1 MRRFHR
7 SETRILKELKSY
19 RNKQKALKKAVKVVD
34 NEMEKIMRKDI
45 RKNEFRLAVLEIAR
59 YAEVNGIR
67 GIKLNTYI
75 KEYFCHARKRMMCN
89 GGYNGIK
96 YKEISK
102 YCHSDVS
109 LMFYIKKCVE
119 YWLYNNHDELFI
131 DFDNSE
137 PGKALEVDFIPNW
150 ITQENT
156 NALYR
161 RKGEY
166 YNPFHIVSLKKRFR
180 HDTSTTILEVDK
192 MQNTWKRVIK
202 KRDIPNKRWPKF

>member
-19 RNKQKALKKAVKVVD
+19 RNKQKALKKAVKAVD

-67 GIKLNTYI
+67 GIKLNAYI

-89 GGYNGIK
+89 GGYNSIK

-202 KRDIPNKRWPKF
+202 KRDIPNKRWIRF

>member
-19 RNKQKALKKAVKVVD
+19 RNKQKALKKAVKAVD

-67 GIKLNTYI
+67 GIKLNAYI

-96 YKEISK
+96 DIERCLGSRMYARLKIGITNNKSMDTKDYVLGKFSKEQREVLDEVYDKVGNLLEDFVHCDIARLKQIYNS
-102 YCHSDVS
+102 
-109 LMFYIKKCVE
+109 MNKKND
-119 YWLYNNHDELFI
+119 L
-131 DFDNSE
+131 
-137 PGKALEVDFIPNW
+137 
-150 ITQENT
+150 
-156 NALYR
+156 
-161 RKGEY
+161 
-166 YNPFHIVSLKKRFR
+166 
-180 HDTSTTILEVDK
+180 
-192 MQNTWKRVIK
+192 
-202 KRDIPNKRWPKF
+202 